1 MFKSRYAG
9 KKRDSWRT
17 QSSDRRQSKLQN
29 HSARLKEKRL
39 AWRKKSKKPYV
50 SEKNRVLRLSFARE
64 HVGRSVDQWKRVVWS
79 DESPLCLQNQSTQ
92 YVWRTKDEKVSNR
105 SMQGTVKHQKSIN
118 VWGWFSLNG
127 VGDLHRGKGMMTG
140 EVYRKILVHH
150 LVTSANRLWPDGFVF
165 QHDNDPNTRVGLF
178 QNILNIRS

>member
-1 MFKSRYAG
+1 MFKSTT
-9 KKRDSWRT
+9 KKEIADELKAQT
-17 QSSDRRQSKLQN
+17 GDKVSSKTIQR
-29 HSARLKEKRL
+29 RLKEKRL

-50 SEKNRVLRLSFARE
+50 SEKNRVLCLSSARE

-118 VWGWFSLNG
+118 IWGWFSLNG
-127 VGDLHRGKGMMTG
+127 VGDLHRVKGIMTG
-140 EVYRKILVHH
+140 EVYR
-150 LVTSANRLWPDGFVF
+150 
-165 QHDNDPNTRVGLF
+165 
-178 QNILNIRS
+178 